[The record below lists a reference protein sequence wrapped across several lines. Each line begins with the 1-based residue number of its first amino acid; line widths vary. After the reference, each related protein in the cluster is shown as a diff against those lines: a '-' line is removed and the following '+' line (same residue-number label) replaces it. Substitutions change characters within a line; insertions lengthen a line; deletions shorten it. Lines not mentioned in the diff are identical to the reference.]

1 MELGNF
7 FPYLA
12 VVGNQVR
19 CPLKFLTRDDKWKN
33 SHYQRSKKNY
43 PRKKRRDE
51 FGVDE
56 ENYYSEPEDM
66 FEEALKLINENG
78 LTKKFEARAYDI
90 VDQATSESWGH
101 FDSLQ
106 ERYEKIYGDFIR

>member
-1 MELGNF
+1 MTNGKIHITSVQKRTIQE
-7 FPYLA
+7 
-12 VVGNQVR
+12 
-19 CPLKFLTRDDKWKN
+19 
-33 SHYQRSKKNY
+33 
-43 PRKKRRDE
+43 KKRRDE

-78 LTKKFEARAYDI
+78 LTEKFEARAYNI
-90 VDQATSESWGH
+90 VDQATESWGH